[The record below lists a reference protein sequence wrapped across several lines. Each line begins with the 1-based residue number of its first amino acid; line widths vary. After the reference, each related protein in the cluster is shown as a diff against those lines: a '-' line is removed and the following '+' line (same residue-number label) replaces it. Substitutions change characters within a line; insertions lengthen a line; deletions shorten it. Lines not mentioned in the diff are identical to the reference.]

1 MTDYLT
7 TQTISYE
14 AAARAV
20 ETAIRLGAEAG
31 VRAVVTVV
39 DPSLNP
45 VAMGRADGAT
55 PHSLE
60 TSRRKADTAAFT
72 RRPSVL
78 MRPDLAVALQLGTGG
93 ILTSIGGGVP
103 IQFDGVH
110 VGGLGVAGG
119 TPEQDVEIAAATLA
133 AIGADEAAK

>member
-7 TQTISYE
+7 TNTISYE
-14 AAARAV
+14 TAARAV

-39 DPSLNP
+39 DPALTP

-60 TSRRKADTAAFT
+60 TSRRKADTAAST
-72 RRPSVL
+72 RRPSAL
-78 MRPDLAVALQLGTGG
+78 MRPDLAVALPLGTGG

-103 IQFDGVH
+103 IQFGGVH

-119 TPEQDVEIAAATLA
+119 SPEQDIEIAAATLL